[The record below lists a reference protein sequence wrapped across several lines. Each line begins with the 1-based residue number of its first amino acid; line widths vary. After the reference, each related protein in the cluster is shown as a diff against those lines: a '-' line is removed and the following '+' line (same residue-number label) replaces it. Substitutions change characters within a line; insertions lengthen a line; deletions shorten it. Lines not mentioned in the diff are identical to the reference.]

1 MAPSP
6 TARPPCATC
15 GYLVDAA
22 TGTVNF
28 CPKCGQDLRGGAG
41 AEAAAVKALL
51 GTVVADRY
59 RLLSL
64 LGEGGMG
71 AVYKAEHI
79 RMGKALAL
87 KVLRGAF
94 ARDAG
99 AVARFRSEA
108 QIVSRLSHPHTIAV
122 FDFGELPEADG
133 FYLAMEYVP
142 GRDLAAL
149 LREQRTLPEAR
160 TVEIGRQILGSLAE
174 AHDAGIVHRD
184 MKPGNV
190 MLMQTRSGED
200 FVKVLDFGIA
210 TLRGESA
217 GASTTSAG
225 AIIGTPSYLSPEQ
238 ARGDLIDARADL
250 YSVGALLYELL
261 AGRPPFH
268 GMSPVAVVSAHLHD
282 PPTPLLSLAPGV
294 SEELAAIVHKA
305 LEKKPE
311 RRWASADELR
321 GALLQLGAS
330 RAGAV
335 TPRTPGTSRAA
346 TVVTGELQLASR
358 QDFEAFEQEVA
369 RLRRSRVAT
378 PLIAILLLAALG
390 LTLWRWSDVYTFL
403 QTRVPAVGR
412 ALPDA
417 LRPSELFDGE
427 EHEPNNAPQHANR
440 LPLPLGPDGAPAAG
454 AALVRGHLGAKV
466 SDTSG
471 DIDVYRLEVPPGA
484 GGQVLTA
491 AWTGEREGEGIR
503 GLDVALTLNRQRAAD
518 SERTS
523 APLVALVDHGGPG
536 RPERLR
542 ALVEPG
548 TYFLAVREKHA
559 DATGPV
565 EKPTDWY
572 RLSVELAAPE
582 PGEEVEPNDAPEDA
596 AARAQRYP
604 EWRAVAMRNAIGEGR
619 PLRGDLSAADAEVL
633 AVVPEG
639 PAEAPEVLAVV
650 PDAGLAVAV
659 EVWRPDATDLA
670 PPPNVDRTRFE
681 QRAEGGAG
689 EVVLVSLGGVP
700 RADAPALVRL
710 KAPRGQGGWL
720 AVGLGAG
727 SASGAALTA
736 LAGEL
741 ATAGRPEAALEL
753 CAAFVWAVPSSSA
766 RTEVLLAA
774 GRIAEALAT
783 TLRPAELGRLERAV
797 RRLGRPILEPR
808 GEALRYR
815 AAFEG
820 LADGPGQLGEEAALR
835 VVALGA
841 PCTPADVAARAEAF
855 LKQHGVSARAGEARL
870 WRARALEAVAH
881 GAGKGEAAAARV
893 KALAAWKL
901 VAEER
906 GPGEPEARGR
916 LGVLGDPRAPA
927 GVPAAP
933 VCP

>member
-1 MAPSP
+1 MATSP
-6 TARPPCATC
+6 PARPPCAEC
-15 GYLVDAA
+15 GYLVEAA

-28 CPKCGQDLRGGAG
+28 CPKCGHDLRGGPVG
-41 AEAAAVKALL
+41 EAAAVQALL

-94 ARDAG
+94 AREAG

-149 LREQRTLPEAR
+149 VRQQRTLPEAR
-160 TVEIGRQILGSLAE
+160 TVEIGQQILGSLAE

-184 MKPGNV
+184 IKPGNV

-210 TLRGESA
+210 KLRDEVAS
-217 GASTTSAG
+217 ASTTSVG

-238 ARGDLIDARADL
+238 ARGDVIDARADL

-282 PPTPLLSLAPGV
+282 PPPALLSLAPGV
-294 SEELAAIVHKA
+294 SEELAALVHQA
-305 LEKKPE
+305 LEKKPD
-311 RRWASADELR
+311 RRWASADEMR
-321 GALLQLGAS
+321 GALLQLAAG
-330 RAGAV
+330 RVGAV
-335 TPRTPGTSRAA
+335 TPRTPRTPRAA
-346 TVVTGELQLASR
+346 TVITGELQLASR
-358 QDFEAFEQEVA
+358 QDFEAFEEEVT
-369 RLRRSRVAT
+369 RLRRSRVTA
-378 PLIAILLLAALG
+378 PLVALLLLAAAG
-390 LTLWRWSDVYTFL
+390 LTLWRWADVYGFL
-403 QTRVPAVGR
+403 QARVPAVGR
-412 ALPDA
+412 ALPAA
-417 LRPSELFDGE
+417 LRPADLFDGE
-427 EHEPNNAPQHANR
+427 EHEPNNAPTQANP
-440 LPLPLGPDGAPAAG
+440 LPLPPGPDGAPAGG
-454 AALVRGHLGAKV
+454 AAVVRGHVGAKV
-466 SDTSG
+466 SDSSG
-471 DIDVYRLEVPPGA
+471 DIDVYRIEVPPDA
-484 GGQVLTA
+484 GGRVLTA
-491 AWTGEREGEGIR
+491 AWSGEREGEGIR

-523 APLVALVDHGGPG
+523 APLVASVDHGGPG

-542 ALVEPG
+542 ALVQPG
-548 TYFLAVREKHA
+548 TYFLAVREKHGE
-559 DATGPV
+559 ATGPV

-572 RLSVELAAPE
+572 RLTVRLAAPE
-582 PGEEVEPNDAPEDA
+582 PGQEVEPNDEPEDA

-604 EWRAVAMRNAIGEGR
+604 EWRAVALRNAIGEGR

-633 AVVPEG
+633 AVAPEG
-639 PAEAPEVLAVV
+639 PAEAPEVLALV

-659 EVWRPDATDLA
+659 EVWRPDATDLD
-670 PPPNVDRTRFE
+670 PPPNVDRVRFQ
-681 QRAEGGAG
+681 QRVEGAPG
-689 EVVLVSLGGVP
+689 EVVLAPLGGVP
-700 RADAPALVRL
+700 AAGAPALVRL
-710 KAPRGQGGWL
+710 KAASGEGHWL

-727 SASGAALTA
+727 SASGVALTA
-736 LAGEL
+736 LADGL
-741 ATAGRPEAALEL
+741 ARAGRPEAALEL
-753 CAAFVWAVPSSSA
+753 CAAYLKAVPASPA
-766 RTEVLLAA
+766 RTDVLLAA
-774 GRIAEALAT
+774 GRIAEALAG
-783 TLRPAELGRLERAV
+783 TLPPAELGRLERAS
-797 RRLGRPILEPR
+797 RQLGRPILEAM
-808 GEALRYR
+808 GASLRYR
-815 AAFEG
+815 AAFEAQAQG
-820 LADGPGQLGEEAALR
+820 AGRLGEVAALR

-855 LKQHGVSARAGEARL
+855 LQANRTSALAGEARL
-870 WRARALEAVAH
+870 WRARALEALAL
-881 GAGKGEAAAARV
+881 GAGKGEAAVARAR
-893 KALAAWKL
+893 ALAAWKL

-906 GPGEPEARGR
+906 GPGEAEARSR
-916 LGVLGDPRAPA
+916 LGAPGAPA
-927 GVPAAP
+927 GEPATP